1 MVEEIRQARR
11 RSGLTQA
18 RLARRARTSQAAI
31 SDYESGKRA
40 PEPETLARIL
50 RATRPLPSE
59 VLDASRSEVL
69 DAAARFGVT
78 DIAVFGSVARGDDGP
93 DSDVDLLVTLPVAM
107 TAVRFVE
114 LCEELEA
121 ILSAAVDLVD
131 ATEVP
136 ADDPIRAEA
145 LVL

>member
-1 MVEEIRQARR
+1 
-11 RSGLTQA
+11 
-18 RLARRARTSQAAI
+18 
-31 SDYESGKRA
+31 
-40 PEPETLARIL
+40 
-50 RATRPLPSE
+50 
-59 VLDASRSEVL
+59 
-69 DAAARFGVT
+69 
-78 DIAVFGSVARGDDGP
+78 
-93 DSDVDLLVTLPVAM
+93 M

-121 ILSAAVDLVD
+121 ILGAAVDLVD